1 MKRIAWTA
9 LFLILFLTYFL
20 SSIPGL
26 QVVPVFRQI
35 NSALVMFDFSLTALA
50 AKIAARLPE
59 QLDPAKSAASQFYQL
74 ALTNPDMTEYLLR
87 KSAHVILFF
96 FISIAFFL
104 LLRQYLRSPVNAL
117 FGAAAL
123 ATLTAC
129 LDEFY
134 QSFVAFRSG
143 SITDVFIDLIGVTL
157 AFFFIAF
164 ALFITGRSASAK
176 S

>member
-9 LFLILFLTYFL
+9 LCGILFLTYFL

-26 QVVPVFRQI
+26 AVVPVFRQV
-35 NSALVMFDFSLTALA
+35 NSVLRSFDVSLTALA

-59 QLDPAKSAASQFYQL
+59 QLDPAKDAASKFYQFAL
-74 ALTNPDMTEYLLR
+74 ANPDTAEYLLR

-96 FISIAFFL
+96 FITIAFFL
-104 LLRQYLRSPVNAL
+104 LLRQYLRNPFSAL
-117 FGAAAL
+117 FGAAVLAAL
-123 ATLTAC
+123 MAC

-134 QSFVAFRSG
+134 QTFVASRSG
-143 SITDVFIDLIGVTL
+143 SLSDVFIDLIGVSL

-164 ALFITGRSASAK
+164 ALLITGRASSARS
-176 S
+176 